1 MPDTRSITPI
11 EPKSLPCYSLI
22 HLGKIAQDRLEDRT
36 YQDVADEL
44 NISRPAVSRA
54 LQRPQPRDFKT
65 LARVLNLVGIRISK
79 SVRYPVHEDVA
90 GEYGPE

>member
-11 EPKSLPCYSLI
+11 EPKSLPCYSLTD
-22 HLGKIAQDRLEDRT
+22 LARVAQDRLEDRT

-44 NISRPAVSRA
+44 DISRPVVRRA
-54 LQRPQPRDFKT
+54 LQRPQARDFKT
-65 LARVLNLVGIRISK
+65 LARVLDLVGIRISK
-79 SVRYPVHEDVA
+79 SVRYPVHEDEA